1 MKFSTIIQVVYI
13 LMNDECTST
22 FLFMFNELRKQAM
35 TLNSTTIITDYE
47 DLEILVLVQV
57 NSNVVQKAY
66 RI

>member
-13 LMNDECTST
+13 LMIDGCTST